1 YQIVEKYKHLKGASA
16 PFFFS
21 INRSMKSPIKEILGL
36 IILFWFMLVLS
47 QILNYMNPKPTVDD
61 LIKEKV
67 EEAENSPL
75 TDKEKE
81 LVTDAE
87 TKAWEEVDKDTVI
100 IIPKKKP
107 IN

>member
-1 YQIVEKYKHLKGASA
+1 
-16 PFFFS
+16 
-21 INRSMKSPIKEILGL
+21 
-36 IILFWFMLVLS
+36 MLVLS

-87 TKAWEEVDKDTVI
+87 TKAWEEVDKDTLI
-100 IIPKKKP
+100 IIPKEKP
-107 IN
+107 

>member
-1 YQIVEKYKHLKGASA
+1 
-16 PFFFS
+16 
-21 INRSMKSPIKEILGL
+21 MKSPIKEILGL

-47 QILNYMNPKPTVDD
+47 QILNYINPKPTVDD

-107 IN
+107 